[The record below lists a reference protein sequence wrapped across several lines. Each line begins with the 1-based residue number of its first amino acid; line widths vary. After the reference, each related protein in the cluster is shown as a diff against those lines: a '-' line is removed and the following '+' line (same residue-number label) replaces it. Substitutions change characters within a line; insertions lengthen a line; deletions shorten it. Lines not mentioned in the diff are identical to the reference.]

1 MLATITSKKVF
12 SMKKFLLALP
22 LLLLLGCD
30 TPANV
35 ASRNLSEAADRFQ
48 VLRKIVF
55 YNGITDTYIA
65 EFEGFCSIYD
75 EGHQV
80 EVTCLVGE
88 NEYFKHFQ
96 GLSDNVTYTA
106 IQLEPGNVSPYHSR
120 ITLRPQTIIP
130 DVGVE

>member
-1 MLATITSKKVF
+1 
-12 SMKKFLLALP
+12 MKKLLLSLIAVP
-22 LLLLLGCD
+22 LLLAGCD

-65 EFEGFCSIYD
+65 EFEGFCSILD

-106 IQLEPGNVSPYHSR
+106 IQLEANNVSPYHSR
-120 ITLRPQTIIP
+120 ITLRPSTVIP
-130 DVGVE
+130 SIRVE